1 MTIHLDFLN
10 TLDQDECQDASL
22 NDCNE
27 NANCTN
33 TEGSYDCTC
42 KEDFFGDGFNS
53 GTSCIS
59 KIAR

>member
-22 NDCNE
+22 NNCDE

-33 TEGSYDCTC
+33 NQGSYDCNC
-42 KEDFFGDGFNS
+42 IEDFFGDGF
-53 GTSCIS
+53 SCIS
-59 KIAR
+59 KIAC